1 MRVLIVEDDAE
12 LGPRLRQRLAREGLA
27 VDLAGNG
34 IDGRHLGETEPYDL
48 VVLDLGLPDMPGLDV
63 LATWRGAGLNM
74 PVLILTARDG
84 WRERVKGLRAGADD
98 YLGKPFHPEEL
109 VARVHALLRRGA
121 PVRDTLL
128 RVGSWQL
135 DEQRQCLV
143 GEDGAQAPL
152 TATEYRLLRYFLRH
166 PGEVLSKTQ
175 LSEHLY
181 EYESERD
188 SNVLE
193 VYVRR
198 LRDKLGPD
206 LIETRRGQGYVLRQT

>member
-12 LGPRLRQRLAREGLA
+12 LGPRLRQRLARDGLA
-27 VDLAGNG
+27 VDLAANG

-48 VVLDLGLPDMPGLDV
+48 IILDLGLPDLSGLDI
-63 LATWRGAGLNM
+63 LAAWRKAGLSM

-84 WRERVKGLRAGADD
+84 WRERVEGLRAGADD
-98 YLGKPFHPEEL
+98 YLGKPFHTEEL
-109 VARVHALLRRGA
+109 LARVQALLRRAA
-121 PVRDTLL
+121 PVRDTVLHL
-128 RVGSWQL
+128 GPWRL

-143 GEDGAQAPL
+143 GESGEETPL

-198 LRDKLGPD
+198 LREKLGRD
-206 LIETRRGQGYVLRQT
+206 LIETRRGQGYVLRKT

>member
-1 MRVLIVEDDAE
+1 MRVLIVEDDDE
-12 LGPRLRQRLAREGLA
+12 LGPRLLDRLAREGLA
-27 VDLAGNG
+27 VDLATNG

-48 VVLDLGLPDMPGLDV
+48 VILDLGLPDLPGLDV
-63 LATWRGAGLNM
+63 LAAWRTAGYTM
-74 PVLILTARDG
+74 PVLVLTARNA
-84 WRERVKGLRAGADD
+84 WHERVDGLRAGADD
-98 YLGKPFHPEEL
+98 YLGKPFHTEEL
-109 VARVHALLRRGA
+109 VARVQALLRRGA
-121 PVRDTLL
+121 PVRDTVL
-128 RVGSWQL
+128 RVGPWTL

-143 GEDGAQAPL
+143 ADDGSQVDL

-175 LSEHLY
+175 LYEHLY

-198 LRDKLGPD
+198 LRDKLGPGF
-206 LIETRRGQGYVLRQT
+206 IETRRGQGYVMTQG

>member
-27 VDLAGNG
+27 VDLAVNG

-48 VVLDLGLPDMPGLDV
+48 VILDLGLPDLSGLDI
-63 LATWRGAGLNM
+63 LTAWRRAGLSM

-84 WRERVKGLRAGADD
+84 WRERVEGLRAGADD
-98 YLGKPFHPEEL
+98 YLGKPFHTEEL
-109 VARVHALLRRGA
+109 LARVQALLRRGA
-121 PVRDTLL
+121 PVRDTVLH
-128 RVGSWQL
+128 VGPWRL
-135 DEQRQCLV
+135 DEQRQCLLNES
-143 GEDGAQAPL
+143 GEETAL

-198 LRDKLGPD
+198 LRDKLGRD
-206 LIETRRGQGYVLRQT
+206 LIETRRGQGYVLRKT

>member
-27 VDLAGNG
+27 VDLAANG

-48 VVLDLGLPDMPGLDV
+48 IILDLGLPDLSGLDI
-63 LATWRGAGLNM
+63 LATWRKAGLSM

-84 WRERVKGLRAGADD
+84 WRERVEGLRAGADD
-98 YLGKPFHPEEL
+98 YLGKPFHTEEL
-109 VARVHALLRRGA
+109 LARVQALLRRTA
-121 PVRDTLL
+121 PVRDTVLHL
-128 RVGSWQL
+128 GAWQL

-143 GEDGAQAPL
+143 SETDEETPL

-198 LRDKLGPD
+198 LREKLGRD
-206 LIETRRGQGYVLRQT
+206 LIETRRGQGYVLRKT

>member
-1 MRVLIVEDDAE
+1 MRVLIVEDDDE

-27 VDLAGNG
+27 VDLVNNG
-34 IDGRHLGETEPYDL
+34 VDGRHLGETEPYDL
-48 VVLDLGLPDMPGLDV
+48 VVLDLGLPDLSGLEV
-63 LATWRGAGLNM
+63 LAAWRNGGITT
-74 PVLILTARDG
+74 PVLILTARNG
-84 WRERVKGLRAGADD
+84 WRERVDGLRAGADD
-98 YLGKPFHPEEL
+98 YLGKPFHSEEL

-121 PVRDTLL
+121 PVRDTVL
-128 RVGSWQL
+128 RVGPWRL
-135 DEQRQCLV
+135 DEERQCLV
-143 GEDGAQAPL
+143 SGEGTQKML

-166 PGEVLSKTQ
+166 PGVVLSKTQ

-198 LRDKLGPD
+198 LREKLGPD
-206 LIETRRGQGYVLRQT
+206 VIETRRGQGYVLRND